1 MSRLP
6 DIKRFTVVTGHYGCG
21 KTNLSVNLAIDL
33 TARYAQVTL
42 VDLDVV
48 NPYFR
53 SSDYTAMLE
62 RHGVRVIAPTFAGTT
77 LDTPVLSPQIAS
89 AFLSD
94 GAVIFDVGGDDA
106 GATALGRYSSDIAP
120 LDYDLL
126 YVINRYR
133 SLTTTPEE
141 AAALLAEIEGAAHL
155 KATGVVNNSHL
166 RGDTTASTVL
176 GSLEFARET
185 ARLLGLPLRF
195 TTVPVEIAEEFSAT
209 DGSSGEGPAL
219 LGSVGQESAGFIE
232 NAYPVQIHVRTPWEA
247 PSEVDEE
254 VT

>member
-1 MSRLP
+1 MHDAP

-33 TARYAQVTL
+33 TARYSQVTL

-77 LDTPVLSPQIAS
+77 LDTPVLSPQVAS
-89 AFLSD
+89 AFESE

-106 GATALGRYSSDIAP
+106 GATALGRYSKDIAP

-133 SLTTTPEE
+133 GLTATAEE

-166 RGDTTASTVL
+166 RGETTAITVL
-176 GSLEFARET
+176 DSLAFARET

-195 TTVPVEIAEEFSAT
+195 TTVPVEFAEQFSA
-209 DGSSGEGPAL
+209 
-219 LGSVGQESAGFIE
+219 GQDSASFIE
-232 NAYPVQIHVRTPWEA
+232 NAYPVQIHVRTPWED

-254 VT
+254 VIE